1 MIQSIIN
8 WFRRSRHVKLLR
20 ISINELHRQAQV
32 LEKAMRKVDQ
42 QMSGTSCAAFVS
54 DKVLKGDMFM
64 ATDLTD
70 EIAKIQEV
78 KDVVESAI
86 VLVRS
91 IPTLIA
97 KAKSDAIENG
107 ATAEQLQPLE
117 DLVLALRASADDLAN
132 AVVEN
137 TPAADDPVDDPA
149 DDDE

>member
-1 MIQSIIN
+1 
-8 WFRRSRHVKLLR
+8 
-20 ISINELHRQAQV
+20 
-32 LEKAMRKVDQ
+32 
-42 QMSGTSCAAFVS
+42 MSGTSCAAFVS